1 MPLRIR
7 ISTILTAV
15 PKTSYSLASLCLTDY
30 NLFPDTQL
38 TRMTSLPH
46 LGTGQT
52 SHSRGPFAPFLSNI
66 KYFTCVLLFF
76 LFLLLGLYLS
86 FKSLPW
92 SSRETTHF
100 IMGYASVSS
109 ELSIIFGTLH
119 AWVQPVVLGYRL
131 QRALLIYHLYLWAS
145 LNLEECL
152 VMAWKNISLLSIV
165 YPELYKWDWKLSKA

>member
-7 ISTILTAV
+7 ISTILTTV
-15 PKTSYSLASLCLTDY
+15 PKTSYSLASLCITDY
-30 NLFPDTQL
+30 DLFPGTQL
-38 TRMTSLPH
+38 TRMTSLLH

-52 SHSRGPFAPFLSNI
+52 SHSRRPFAPFLSN
-66 KYFTCVLLFF
+66 KKHFACVLFF

-109 ELSIIFGTLH
+109 ELSIVFGTLH

-131 QRALLIYHLYLWAS
+131 QRALLIYHLYLWAP